1 MASLKTQK
9 YSSYRRRIPESGS
22 RGMEAYDPEI
32 HERYHCIPE
41 GILQKKQFGSWF
53 FLGQEINRAH
63 DIPEEE
69 RP

>member
-1 MASLKTQK
+1 
-9 YSSYRRRIPESGS
+9 
-22 RGMEAYDPEI
+22 MEAYDPEI